1 MDRSLGQDE
10 PQAVGAPPQE
20 DGSATLRE
28 AAGGDE
34 SRTEGALPRRP
45 LSELEEKI
53 GYTFK
58 DRQHLVNALIHKSY
72 LHAVPDFALGSNERL
87 EFLGDSILGFIVSS
101 DLFAAQP
108 GMTEGQ
114 LSALRGALV
123 RLNTLAELAAPLEV
137 GQYLYMSHGEEAA
150 GGRARGSNMGR
161 AIEAVLGAVY
171 LDGGLEP
178 ATDVWHKIAGGQSLE
193 QLQEVLRSDY
203 KSALQQFTQ
212 AHLKATPEYRTV
224 GTSGPEHSKQFHVE
238 VRISG
243 RVLAGGVGR
252 NKQIAEQAAAETA
265 LADLKA
271 QVPAQDEPEE
281 SAGEKTEG
289 SMEEAE
295 A

>member
-10 PQAVGAPPQE
+10 PQAVGAPPPGE
-20 DGSATLRE
+20 DSVTAE
-28 AAGGDE
+28 PSENAGE
-34 SRTEGALPRRP
+34 SRAEGALPRRP
-45 LSELEEKI
+45 LTELEEQL

-123 RLNTLAELAAPLEV
+123 RLNTLAELAGPLEI
-137 GQYLYMSHGEEAA
+137 GQYLYMSRGEEAA

-171 LDGGLEP
+171 LDGGLEA
-178 ATDVWHKIAGGQSLE
+178 ATAVWHKISGGQSLE

-212 AHLKATPEYRTV
+212 AHLKAKPEYRIV
-224 GTSGPEHSKQFHVE
+224 DTSGPEHSKQFHVE
-238 VRISG
+238 VRIGG

-252 NKQIAEQAAAETA
+252 NKQIAEQAAAEMA

-271 QVPAQDEPEE
+271 QMPVQAESEE
-281 SAGEKTEG
+281 SAGENTEG

>member
-1 MDRSLGQDE
+1 MDRSLGPDE
-10 PQAVGAPPQE
+10 SQAAGAPQG
-20 DGSATLRE
+20 DGPGTGGQSANAE
-28 AAGGDE
+28 E
-34 SRTEGALPRRP
+34 SRTEGALPRKP
-45 LSELEEKI
+45 LAELEEKI

-58 DRQHLVNALIHKSY
+58 ERQYLVNALIHKSY
-72 LHAVPDFALGSNERL
+72 LHAVPDFPLGSNERL

-123 RLNTLAELAAPLEV
+123 RLNTLAELAEPLEI

-171 LDGGLEP
+171 LDGGLEA
-178 ATDVWHKIAGGQSLE
+178 ATEVWHKISGGRSLE

-212 AHLKATPEYRTV
+212 AHLKATPEYRIV

-238 VRISG
+238 VRVG
-243 RVLAGGVGR
+243 DRVLAGGVGR

-271 QVPAQDEPEE
+271 QVPVKDEPEE
-281 SAGEKTEG
+281 SVGEKTEG